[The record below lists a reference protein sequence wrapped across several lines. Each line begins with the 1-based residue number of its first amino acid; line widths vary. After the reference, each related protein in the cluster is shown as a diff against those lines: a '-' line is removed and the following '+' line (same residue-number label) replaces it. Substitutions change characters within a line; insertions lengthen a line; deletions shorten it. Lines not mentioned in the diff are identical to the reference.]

1 MEVIKNKGIGIN
13 SLLLIISGVVIILGS
28 VLIYVYVLKGVFGTF
43 EFDSDLGSLPFAS
56 AFIEDTQINVGILN
70 SKYTEN
76 MLPEGSTW
84 LADNLITWKRT
95 LAQYNINVTVLQD
108 SDIER
113 GRHYNLK
120 LLILPG
126 SKSLSDE
133 EVTAIKTYIDKGGSV
148 LATSGTASF
157 SADGKWRG
165 WEFFSEVF
173 GMRFYREIPKEEVT
187 RIMHLRGGYPITAN
201 IPTGFP
207 MKIATWDLPIA
218 MQVLEPRTTQV
229 SYWFN
234 RKLDLGLVKEELR
247 RTSGISYGTYGKGRF
262 VWMGFEINS
271 VVGRQE
277 DFVFFDRLLRNS
289 INWLLYRP
297 IANVKDWPG
306 DYRSAAI
313 IVPVIEDSP
322 NNILNLLPILS
333 STKTK
338 AAFFIDPVIAEANPE
353 LTRNIAK
360 FGEIGAV
367 VDIGFLA
374 SVNDTINKLNDG
386 QTQYEKFKSAKDK
399 LKAITG
405 KEINGIYPMY
415 GLYDDNSMIALGKSG
430 YQYIFSDSLTDRSI
444 PKVIIKDKTS
454 MITITKTARDDYEV
468 IRDLGLTDPEFQMY
482 TYEED
487 IERIEFEGGLYV
499 FKLHT
504 AFQCAPE
511 NVMVVKSVID
521 TLKSKN
527 VWLTTPGELHNWWS
541 KRNKIEMRVE
551 SRSESRIAV
560 TLSNSGKETL
570 ETFKVSV
577 DLQKKI
583 KNLILSTEIIGTKI
597 PKYVYNPSTSILEM
611 TIDKMSPGD
620 TRIYY
625 LDFDSIE

>member
-13 SLLLIISGVVIILGS
+13 SLLLIISGVVIIFGS

-43 EFDSDLGSLPFAS
+43 EFNSDLGSLPFAS
-56 AFIEDTQINVGILN
+56 AFTDDTQINVGILN

-262 VWMGFEINS
+262 VWMGFEINA

-405 KEINGIYPMY
+405 EEIKGIYPMY

-521 TLKSKN
+521 TLKSKK

-583 KNLILSTEIIGTKI
+583 KNLILSSEIIGTEI
-597 PKYVYNPSTSILEM
+597 PKYNYNPSTSILEM